1 MGRLRALPYPSFTAV
16 PDRSTSVSQGRRRGP
31 INRALTADVERR
43 GDGSLVLRSVQELL
57 PYPTRAT
64 DRLVE
69 WADATPEATV
79 FAWRRGDGSIARL
92 GYAEALDRVR
102 RVGQALID
110 RGVSADRTVVILSG
124 NSVDAAVLT
133 LAALHVGACVAPL
146 SPAYSLVSRDFS
158 TLRRV
163 LAPLRPALVF
173 AEDGAQFGRAL
184 DAVVSAD
191 VETVVSVNPPTTRTP
206 TPFAELAA
214 TRPTDA
220 VERANAGIVPD
231 TVAKI
236 LFTSGST
243 GFPKG
248 VINTHRML
256 TSNQQMLAQALPV
269 LVAEPPV
276 LVDWLPWHHTFGG
289 NHNLGLVLH
298 HGGTMFIDRGKP
310 LPGQFDES
318 VRNLQEYPPT
328 VYVNVPR
335 GFEELVRRLRS
346 DGALRDQFFRRL
358 RVCFYAAASLAQ
370 NVADELQ
377 AIGLTACGRR
387 IPLVTALGATETAPL
402 AIARDWD
409 SDRVACVGLPVPGL
423 EAKLVPVADR
433 FELRVRGPNVTPGY
447 WGEPAE
453 TAAAFDDEGFYR
465 LGDAVRLADEA
476 DVNQG
481 LLFDGRVAEDF
492 KMSTGTWVR
501 VGALRARIVAHFAP
515 LVQDVVIT
523 GHDRDELGMLIVPDV
538 DACRACCPELTLSA
552 DRRVILR
559 QDAVRERLRAL
570 LRSFAADSTGS
581 ATRIVRAMV
590 LEEPP
595 SLDAQEITDKG
606 SLNQR
611 AILTRRAPLVD
622 ALYATDTHEG
632 VIRI

>member
-1 MGRLRALPYPSFTAV
+1 MDTSSAV
-16 PDRSTSVSQGRRRGP
+16 PDRPLPYSQGRRRGP
-31 INRALTADVERR
+31 FNHALTADVERR
-43 GDGSLVLRSVQELL
+43 GDGSRVLRSRQELL

-64 DRLVE
+64 DRLLA
-69 WADATPEATV
+69 WAGATPDATM
-79 FAWRRGDGSIARL
+79 FAWRRADGSIATL

-102 RVGQALID
+102 HVGQALID
-110 RGVSADRTVVILSG
+110 RGASSDRPVVILSG
-124 NSVDAAVLT
+124 NSADAAVLT

-158 TLRRV
+158 TLRQV
-163 LAPLRPALVF
+163 LPPLRPALVF
-173 AEDGAQFGRAL
+173 AEDGAQFGKAL
-184 DAVVSAD
+184 DAVVAGD
-191 VETVVSVNPPTTRTP
+191 VEIVVSANAPATRTA
-206 TPFAELAA
+206 TPFAALAA
-214 TRPTDA
+214 TTPTEA
-220 VERANAGIVPD
+220 VERANAGVGPD

-256 TSNQQMLAQALPV
+256 TSNQQMLAQALPI
-269 LVAEPPV
+269 LVEEPPV

-289 NHNLGLVLH
+289 NHNFGLVVH

-335 GFEELVRRLRS
+335 GFEELVRRLRT
-346 DGALRDQFFRRL
+346 DGALRDRFFRRL
-358 RVCFYAAASLAQ
+358 RVCFFAAASLAQ

-377 AIGLTACGRR
+377 AVGLDACGRR

-409 SDRVACVGLPVPGL
+409 SDRAACVGLPVPGL
-423 EAKLVPVADR
+423 EAKLVPAADR
-433 FELRVRGPNVTPGY
+433 FELRVRGPSVTPGY
-447 WGEPAE
+447 WSDPAQ
-453 TAAAFDDEGFYR
+453 TAEAFDEEGFYR
-465 LGDAVRLADEA
+465 LGDAVRLADDA
-476 DVNQG
+476 DVNEG

-492 KMSTGTWVR
+492 KLSTGTWVR
-501 VGALRARIVAHFAP
+501 VGALRARVVAHFAP
-515 LVQDVVIT
+515 LAQDAVIA
-523 GHDRDELGMLIVPDV
+523 GHDRDELGMLIVPDI
-538 DACRACCPELTLSA
+538 DACRACCPELDRPA
-552 DRRVILR
+552 DRRDVLR
-559 QDAVRERLRAL
+559 HTAVRARFYAL

-581 ATRIVRAMV
+581 ATRIVRAIV

-611 AILTRRAPLVD
+611 AILTRRAALVD
-622 ALYATDTHEG
+622 ALYAADPGEE
-632 VIRI
+632 VISI

>member
-1 MGRLRALPYPSFTAV
+1 M
-16 PDRSTSVSQGRRRGP
+16 SQGRRRGP

-57 PYPTRAT
+57 PYPARAT

-69 WADATPEATV
+69 WADATPGATV

-269 LVAEPPV
+269 LVAEPP
-276 LVDWLPWHHTFGG
+276 
-289 NHNLGLVLH
+289 
-298 HGGTMFIDRGKP
+298 
-310 LPGQFDES
+310 
-318 VRNLQEYPPT
+318 
-328 VYVNVPR
+328 
-335 GFEELVRRLRS
+335 
-346 DGALRDQFFRRL
+346 GAR
-358 RVCFYAAASLAQ
+358 
-370 NVADELQ
+370 
-377 AIGLTACGRR
+377 
-387 IPLVTALGATETAPL
+387 
-402 AIARDWD
+402 
-409 SDRVACVGLPVPGL
+409 
-423 EAKLVPVADR
+423 
-433 FELRVRGPNVTPGY
+433 
-447 WGEPAE
+447 
-453 TAAAFDDEGFYR
+453 
-465 LGDAVRLADEA
+465 
-476 DVNQG
+476 
-481 LLFDGRVAEDF
+481 
-492 KMSTGTWVR
+492 
-501 VGALRARIVAHFAP
+501 
-515 LVQDVVIT
+515 
-523 GHDRDELGMLIVPDV
+523 
-538 DACRACCPELTLSA
+538 
-552 DRRVILR
+552 
-559 QDAVRERLRAL
+559 
-570 LRSFAADSTGS
+570 
-581 ATRIVRAMV
+581 
-590 LEEPP
+590 
-595 SLDAQEITDKG
+595 
-606 SLNQR
+606 
-611 AILTRRAPLVD
+611 
-622 ALYATDTHEG
+622 
-632 VIRI
+632 

>member
-1 MGRLRALPYPSFTAV
+1 M
-16 PDRSTSVSQGRRRGP
+16 PDRRTSVSQGRRRGP
-31 INRALTADVERR
+31 LNHALTADVERR
-43 GDGSLVLRSVQELL
+43 GDGSLVLRSRQELF
-57 PYPTRAT
+57 PYPARAT
-64 DRLVE
+64 DRLVA
-69 WADATPEATV
+69 WADATPGATL
-79 FAWRRGDGSIARL
+79 FAWRRGDGSAATL
-92 GYAEALDRVR
+92 AYGDALDRVR

-110 RGVSADRTVVILSG
+110 RGASADRPVVILSG
-124 NSVDAAVLT
+124 NSADAAVLT

-158 TLRRV
+158 TLRQV
-163 LAPLRPALVF
+163 LPPLRPALVF
-173 AEDGAQFGRAL
+173 AEDGAQFSKAL
-184 DAVVSAD
+184 DAVVAAD
-191 VETVVSVNPPTTRTP
+191 VETVVSLNPSAARTP
-206 TPFAELAA
+206 TPFTALAA

-220 VERANAGIVPD
+220 VERANAAIGPD
-231 TVAKI
+231 TIAKI

-269 LVAEPPV
+269 LVAERPV

-289 NHNLGLVLH
+289 NHNFGLVLH

-335 GFEELVRRLRS
+335 GFEELVRRLRT
-346 DGALRDQFFRRL
+346 DGALRNRFFHRL
-358 RVCFYAAASLAQ
+358 RVCFFAAASLAQ

-377 AIGLTACGRR
+377 AIGLDACGRR

-409 SDRVACVGLPVPGL
+409 SDRAACIGLPVPGL
-423 EAKLVPVADR
+423 EAKLVPAAER

-447 WGEPAE
+447 WNDPAE
-453 TAAAFDDEGFYR
+453 TKAAFDEEGFYR
-465 LGDAVRLADEA
+465 IGDAVRLADETDINA
-476 DVNQG
+476 G

-501 VGALRARIVAHFAP
+501 VGALRARVVAHFAP
-515 LVQDVVIT
+515 LVQDAVIT
-523 GHDRDELGMLIVPDV
+523 GHDRDELGMLIVADF
-538 DACRACCPELTLSA
+538 DACRACCPELNLSV
-552 DRRVILR
+552 DRRVVLR
-559 QDAVRERLRAL
+559 HDAVRGRLEAL

-611 AILTRRAPLVD
+611 AILTRRAALVD
-622 ALYATDTHEG
+622 ALYAADARED

>member
-1 MGRLRALPYPSFTAV
+1 M
-16 PDRSTSVSQGRRRGP
+16 PDHRIPVSQGRRRGP
-31 INRALTADVERR
+31 VNPALTADVERR
-43 GDGSLVLRSVQELL
+43 GDGSLVLRSRQELL
-57 PYPTRAT
+57 SYPARAT
-64 DRLVE
+64 DRFVA
-69 WADATPEATV
+69 WAGATPGATV
-79 FAWRRGDGSIARL
+79 FAWRCGDGAVATL
-92 GYAEALDRVR
+92 GYGEALDRVR

-110 RGVSADRTVVILSG
+110 RGASTDRPVVILSG
-124 NSVDAAVLT
+124 NSADAAVLT
-133 LAALHVGACVAPL
+133 LAALYVGACVAPL

-158 TLRRV
+158 TLRQV
-163 LAPLRPALVF
+163 LSPLRPALVF
-173 AEDGAQFGRAL
+173 AEDGAQFSKAL
-184 DAVVSAD
+184 DAVVAAD
-191 VETVVSVNPPTTRTP
+191 VETVVSLNASAARTP
-206 TPFAELAA
+206 TPFAALAA

-220 VERANAGIVPD
+220 VERANAAIGPD

-289 NHNLGLVLH
+289 NHNFGLVLH
-298 HGGTMFIDRGKP
+298 HGGTLFIDRGKP

-335 GFEELVRRLRS
+335 GFEELVRRLRT
-346 DGALRDQFFRRL
+346 DAALRNRFFHRL
-358 RVCFYAAASLAQ
+358 RVCFFAAASLAQ

-377 AIGLTACGRR
+377 AIGLDACGRR

-409 SDRVACVGLPVPGL
+409 SDRAACVGLPVPGL
-423 EAKLVPVADR
+423 EAKLVPAAER
-433 FELRVRGPNVTPGY
+433 FELRVRGPNVTRGY
-447 WGEPAE
+447 WNDPAE
-453 TAAAFDDEGFYR
+453 TTAAFDEEGFYR
-465 LGDAVRLADEA
+465 IGDAVRLADETN
-476 DVNQG
+476 VNEG

-501 VGALRARIVAHFAP
+501 VGALRARVVAHFAP
-515 LVQDVVIT
+515 LVQDAVIT

-538 DACRACCPELTLSA
+538 DACRACCPELSPSG

-559 QDAVRERLRAL
+559 HEAVRDRLETL

-581 ATRIVRAMV
+581 ATRVVRAMV

-611 AILTRRAPLVD
+611 AILTRRAALVD
-622 ALYATDTHEG
+622 ALYAADAREE